1 MSNNDFINFCRP
13 SLDENDFQAV
23 MESIQS
29 GWLTTGPNTQAFE
42 EDFRK
47 YIGVRNAIA
56 LNSCTAG
63 IHCALLA
70 LGIGQGDEVITTTY
84 TFVATA
90 QAITWVG
97 AKPVLI
103 DIDLETLNILP
114 DEIEKAITPNTKAIM
129 PVHFAGLSC
138 EMDRIQQIA
147 DKHNL
152 PVIED
157 AAQAIGSKYKG
168 KKIGTLSD
176 ISVFSFYATKN
187 MTTGEGGMV
196 TTNNDELAEKIRR
209 FGFFGISKE
218 IWQRYDQQ
226 KAWKYDILS
235 QGYKYNISDILSALG
250 LEQLKKIDQFNK
262 VRKGYA
268 HELIEGL
275 KDIEEIRLPI
285 EQNNIEGNWHLFP
298 VLINDSTKTRD
309 DLMGFLRNN
318 NVGTGVHYIPIHLFS
333 FYQKK
338 YGYKPG
344 DFPNAEKV
352 FNSEVTLPLYPSLN
366 SEQIKKIICSVR
378 KFFC

>member
-1 MSNNDFINFCRP
+1 
-13 SLDENDFQAV
+13 
-23 MESIQS
+23 
-29 GWLTTGPNTQAFE
+29 
-42 EDFRK
+42 
-47 YIGVRNAIA
+47 
-56 LNSCTAG
+56 
-63 IHCALLA
+63 
-70 LGIGQGDEVITTTY
+70 
-84 TFVATA
+84 
-90 QAITWVG
+90 
-97 AKPVLI
+97 
-103 DIDLETLNILP
+103 
-114 DEIEKAITPNTKAIM
+114 
-129 PVHFAGLSC
+129 
-138 EMDRIQQIA
+138 MDRIQQIA